1 MSALVAGFAT
11 SHTALMIRAQKEAD
25 QQQVSHVMQGFAEV
39 RRRLKETGVEAIVVL
54 GSDHGK
60 TFLLDNMPSFCIG
73 VGAECEGWGDAG
85 VPLYRV
91 RVHQELAKYL
101 LAEAMGSGFDLAF
114 SAEMKLDHGFF
125 GPLHFLTP
133 DMDIPIVP
141 IFQNSSAS
149 PMPSLA
155 RCYQFGKMLRKAIA
169 NRPGNE
175 RIALLATGG
184 LSHTV
189 PELAEYMFRERRERN
204 PDMERQKLAKIK
216 EFVDEGLGKINE
228 SFDRRVL
235 DLVARGEY
243 EQLAAYSSEQ
253 IETEGGNGAQE
264 IRNWVTLVGAM
275 ADRKAEVLLYE
286 PVTKWL
292 TGIAMV
298 AFQ

>member
-11 SHTALMIRAQKEAD
+11 SHTALMIRAPKEAD
-25 QQQVSHVMQGFAEV
+25 PQQVSHVMQGFAEV
-39 RRRLKETGVEAIVVL
+39 KRRLEETGVEALVVL

-85 VPLYRV
+85 VPVYRV

-101 LAEAMGSGFDLAF
+101 LGEAMNAGFDPAF

-133 DMDIPIVP
+133 EMAIPIVP
-141 IFQNSSAS
+141 IFQNASAA
-149 PMPSLA
+149 PMPSLR
-155 RCYQFGKMLRKAIA
+155 RCYQFGKLLREAIGK
-169 NRPGNE
+169 RPGSE

-189 PELAEYMFRERRERN
+189 PVLEEYMFREKRQRD
-204 PDMERQKLAKIK
+204 PDMERRRLAKIK
-216 EFVDEGLGKINE
+216 EFVDNGSGRINQ
-228 SFDRRVL
+228 SFDRQVL

-243 EQLAAYSSEQ
+243 ERLAAYSSER

-275 ADRKAEVLLYE
+275 SDRKAEVLVYE